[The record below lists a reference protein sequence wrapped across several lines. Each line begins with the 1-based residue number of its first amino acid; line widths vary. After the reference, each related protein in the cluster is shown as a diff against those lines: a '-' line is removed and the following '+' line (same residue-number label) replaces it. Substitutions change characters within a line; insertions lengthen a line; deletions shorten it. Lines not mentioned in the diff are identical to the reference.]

1 MRLIHDSTADVDTID
16 SAARVAIVVYS
27 SGGRMRTG
35 DPLNPIHYSGCFPGF
50 S

>member
-27 SGGRMRTG
+27 SGVTISGSMRVTV
-35 DPLNPIHYSGCFPGF
+35 
-50 S
+50 